1 MTDDEIKPRLRSL
14 GRVAALVVPVVLV
27 LTVALLA
34 LQDHGYASRESQD
47 AHARSEVGA
56 SLTEL
61 LSWTPSNAASDLP
74 TERKLLTGA
83 FARHYAQLVRDT
95 IAPSAEKSGLT
106 SKARIT
112 ASGVVNPVER
122 GRVVLLYFVN
132 VKVTGPASSGG
143 QSSGSSQPYQNVV
156 GSRIKVTAVYRHGH
170 WLVER
175 YDPV

>member
-1 MTDDEIKPRLRSL
+1 MTDAIKPGGRSHGRL
-14 GRVAALVVPVVLV
+14 AALVVPVVLV

-47 AHARSEVGA
+47 ADARSDVGA

-61 LSWTPSNAASDLP
+61 LSWTPSNAARDLP

-83 FARHYAQLVRDT
+83 FAAHYARLVRDT

-106 SKARIT
+106 SQAKIT
-112 ASGVVNPVER
+112 ASGVVTPVDG

-143 QSSGSSQPYQNVV
+143 QAGGSSQPYQNVV
-156 GSRIKVTAVYRHGH
+156 GSRIKVTAVNRHGH